1 MFKYGLFGKGYDKEG
16 YNKFGYDRSGFDKYG
31 FDIDGYYRD
40 GYDKEGFNKLGYNV
54 QGYDRA
60 GFNADGYNRAGFDK
74 YGFDIDGYNCDGY
87 DKEGFNKLGYDMQGY
102 DRSGYNSD
110 GYSRDGF
117 DRYGYD
123 KNGFDHDG
131 YNRLGYHAREYAV
144 KKIFNTNE
152 SNSQKEHYNFVDLEN
167 EDEYIEDLRGVNL
180 NYAKKR
186 SIERNVLDDYF
197 EDDDLIDDW
206 ENSGYSDLY
215 LKMYSNYELKRKY
228 DIDDLTEDSRIIY
241 ITKER
246 LDRKTGLLYKNV
258 YRLKENVVIKCNHL
272 IDDEEKITVLE
283 SWDINDPD
291 MPKWLLDYI

>member
-31 FDIDGYYRD
+31 FDIDGY
-40 GYDKEGFNKLGYNV
+40 
-54 QGYDRA
+54 
-60 GFNADGYNRAGFDK
+60 NRV
-74 YGFDIDGYNCDGY
+74 GY

-131 YNRLGYHAREYAV
+131 YNRLGYHAREYAMQ
-144 KKIFNTNE
+144 KIFNTNE

-167 EDEYIEDLRGVNL
+167 EDEYIEDLMGVNL
-180 NYAKKR
+180 NYPKKR